1 MHDSY
6 EYITI
11 IINNNEII
19 GWVPTTREANDI
31 LQDVDIKKKDIMG
44 WNIDNSLNTVV
55 LEYDIKNK
63 LYYDIICFT
72 KRNIYKKLSIDDIMN
87 TYPQLYRFN

>member
-11 IINNNEII
+11 IINNNKIV

-31 LQDVDIKKKDIMG
+31 LHDVDMKKKDIMG
-44 WNIDNSLNTVV
+44 WNIDSSLDNVV
-55 LEYDIKNK
+55 LEYNIQNK
-63 LYYDIICFT
+63 LNYDIICST
-72 KRNIYKKLSIDDIMN
+72 KRNNYKKVTIDAIIN
-87 TYPQLYRFN
+87 TYPELYRFN